1 MSNNDTRSTIENPDG
16 GGYHEKMELRLSKIE
31 SDVAILKDDVAAL
44 KDDVVGLKIDVAVI
58 RSNYVTKADLQQAL
72 HELTWR
78 MYGFGTLLVGV
89 VYFLDHYVR

>member
-1 MSNNDTRSTIENPDG
+1 MSSNDIHTAIENPEGDG
-16 GGYHEKMELRLSKIE
+16 YDEKMESRLSKIE
-31 SDVAILKDDVAAL
+31 SDIVGLKN
-44 KDDVVGLKIDVAVI
+44 DVVGLKIDVAVI

-72 HELTWR
+72 HELTWK

>member
-1 MSNNDTRSTIENPDG
+1 MSSNDTPTAIENPEG
-16 GGYHEKMELRLSKIE
+16 GDYDEKMESRLSKIE
-31 SDVAILKDDVAAL
+31 SDI
-44 KDDVVGLKIDVAVI
+44 VGLKIDVAVI

-72 HELTWR
+72 HELTWK